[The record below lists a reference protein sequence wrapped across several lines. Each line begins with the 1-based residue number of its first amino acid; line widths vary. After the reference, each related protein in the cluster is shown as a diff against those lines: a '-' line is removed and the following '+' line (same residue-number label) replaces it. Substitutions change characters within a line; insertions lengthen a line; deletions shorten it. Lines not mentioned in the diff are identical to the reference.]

1 MDLFCQKDLFLTASP
16 FTDTS
21 YRSVETTDRIHEWRD
36 RAECRGL
43 ENAMFFP
50 LSDDPAATSPAK
62 KVCATC
68 PVQDECL
75 SFALETGQP
84 AGIWG
89 GLTTTERRR
98 LLVRLYKQGW
108 SRTQLPGPSQ
118 LGTMQKWKPEA
129 S

>member
-1 MDLFCQKDLFLTASP
+1 MTASP
-16 FTDTS
+16 ITQVRLLGLEAPDADEH
-21 YRSVETTDRIHEWRD
+21 VWRD

-43 ENAMFFP
+43 DNAMFFP
-50 LSDDPAATSPAK
+50 VSDDPAVTKQAK
-62 KVCATC
+62 LICTTC

-89 GLTTTERRR
+89 GRTTTERRR
-98 LLVRLYKQGW
+98 LLLRLYKQGW
-108 SRTQLPGPSQ
+108 SRSRLPSPAQ
-118 LGTMQKWKPEA
+118 LGSMHQQTWEPEA